1 MASAREKNEEEEG
14 KDEKRKKRKGR
25 ATRRPAHQGGGEAQT
40 REVSSLLLLLERAL
54 PYFRFT
60 VFVLVSTSL
69 FYFFLFSR
77 AFSILFSW
85 RGDRS
90 LESEFSKVSFSFSIV
105 WSFCWSTRL
114 PVATSSIHCARVY
127 TSCSSVSHTRLP
139 VFHSDGYQR
148 KRNSEQV
155 EKLHT
160 AFP

>member
-69 FYFFLFSR
+69 FYFSFFPVPFQFYFLGE
-77 AFSILFSW
+77 AI
-85 RGDRS
+85 
-90 LESEFSKVSFSFSIV
+90 EVSKVNFQKFPFRFRSFGVFAG
-105 WSFCWSTRL
+105 RL
-114 PVATSSIHCARVY
+114 DCP
-127 TSCSSVSHTRLP
+127 
-139 VFHSDGYQR
+139 
-148 KRNSEQV
+148 
-155 EKLHT
+155 
-160 AFP
+160 